1 MYKVFMKLSH
11 VSLLASLFLSS
22 PSWALSR
29 DTEQPIYIDSN
40 SQNFDM
46 QSNQVIF
53 VGDVEL
59 KQGSINIFADRIIV
73 IRPQGQEGRE
83 ILEAYGNPV
92 RFSQLTDDGKT
103 LKGKA
108 NKLRY
113 ELEKEFLKMTD
124 NAELTQNDSIIKGK
138 VITYNMKTQ
147 KLIADGDKNERVT
160 TILQP
165 SQLNNK

>member
-1 MYKVFMKLSH
+1 MKLSH
-11 VSLLASLFLSS
+11 VSLLASLLFSAS
-22 PSWALSR
+22 SWALSS
-29 DTEQPIYIDSN
+29 DTEQPIHINSN

-46 QSNQVIF
+46 QSNQVTF
-53 VGDVEL
+53 TGDVTL
-59 KQGSINIFADRIIV
+59 KQGSIEIFADKIVV
-73 IRPQGQEGRE
+73 IRPQGKEGRE
-83 ILEAYGNPV
+83 VLEAYGKPT

-113 ELEKEFLKMTD
+113 ELENEFLKMTD
-124 NAELTQNDSIIKGK
+124 SAELTQDDSIIKGK

-147 KLIADGDKNERVT
+147 KLIADGGKDDRVT

>member
-1 MYKVFMKLSH
+1 MKLSH
-11 VSLLASLFLSS
+11 VSLLASLLFSAS
-22 PSWALSR
+22 SWALSN
-29 DTEQPIYIDSN
+29 DTEQPIHINSN

-46 QSNQVIF
+46 QSNQVTF
-53 VGDVEL
+53 TGDVTL
-59 KQGSINIFADRIIV
+59 KQGSIEIFADKIVV
-73 IRPQGQEGRE
+73 IRPQGKEGRE
-83 ILEAYGNPV
+83 VLEAYGKPT

-113 ELEKEFLKMTD
+113 ELENEFLKMTD
-124 NAELTQNDSIIKGK
+124 SAELTQDDSIIKGK

-147 KLIADGDKNERVT
+147 KLIADGGKDDRVT

>member
-1 MYKVFMKLSH
+1 MKLSH
-11 VSLLASLFLSS
+11 VSLLASLLFSAS
-22 PSWALSR
+22 SWALSS
-29 DTEQPIYIDSN
+29 DTEQPIHINSN

-46 QSNQVIF
+46 QSNQVTF
-53 VGDVEL
+53 TGDVTL
-59 KQGSINIFADRIIV
+59 KQGSIEIFADKIVV
-73 IRPQGQEGRE
+73 IRPQGKEGRE
-83 ILEAYGNPV
+83 VLEAYGKPT

-113 ELEKEFLKMTD
+113 ELENEFLKMTD
-124 NAELTQNDSIIKGK
+124 SAELTQDGSIIKGK

-147 KLIADGDKNERVT
+147 KLIADGGKDDRVT